1 MPDIDKDKKSYFD
14 RRIAGMTT
22 ERSSFIP
29 HYKDLS
35 EFIQPRRG
43 RFLTSDRNRGASRHQ
58 SIINSHATW
67 ALRTAK
73 TGLFSGVMNPARPWF
88 RYGTDDPD
96 LMEFGPVKVW
106 LEDLQKLTLDIFA
119 AGNLYNMAPTMF
131 GELMMFGTGC
141 MLRVND
147 FDDVVRF
154 YTQTAGSYLIAQ
166 DRRQKVT
173 TLVRQFEMTVEQ
185 LVGEFGLK
193 AVSQP
198 VKDAWDRGNY
208 DTWHPVVH
216 FIEPNPNF
224 DPRRLESRFK
234 AWRSVKYELGQGQ
247 ARDEKFLSRRG
258 FDKFPAYCPRWET
271 TGEDVYGTDC
281 PAMTALGDI
290 KGLQVEEKRKAQ
302 GIAKMVNPPL
312 KGPAS
317 LRNVP
322 VSSLPGDVTIYD
334 LGTGQEKLGPLY
346 TVEPRLLE
354 LIQDIEK
361 VEGRIDKAFF
371 VDLFSA
377 ISNME
382 GIQPRNELELT
393 QRNEEKLVQLG
404 PVLGRVH
411 GEFLEGLVE
420 DTFDDIVAAGIL
432 PPPPPEIQGQEL
444 KIRFISV
451 LAMAQ
456 NALATSNI
464 DRLASFVTG
473 LSGAG
478 FESVLDKF
486 DADQATDTYGDLI
499 GAPAKLV
506 VPDDRVVEIRQAR
519 AEEVEKQRQQEM
531 MFELTKAGM
540 APAAGL
546 AGADLEQ
553 DSVVSRTIDNAQQV
567 AGP

>member
-1 MPDIDKDKKSYFD
+1 MPHMNKDDKSYFN

-43 RFLTSDRNRGASRHQ
+43 RFLTSDRNRGAARHQ

-131 GELMMFGTGC
+131 GELMIFGTGC

-154 YTQTAGSYLIAQ
+154 YTQTAGSYLISQ

-198 VKDAWDRGNY
+198 VKEAWNKGTY

-216 FIEPNPNF
+216 FIEPNPHF
-224 DPRRLESRFK
+224 DARRLESRFK

-247 ARDEKFLSRRG
+247 SGEEAFLSRKG

-302 GIAKMVNPPL
+302 AIAKMVNPPL

-317 LRNVP
+317 LRNAP
-322 VSSLPGDVTIYD
+322 ISSLPGSATLYD
-334 LGTGQEKLGPLY
+334 LGTGQEKLSPLY
-346 TVEPRLLE
+346 MVEPRLLE
-354 LIQDIEK
+354 LMQDIEK

-371 VDLFSA
+371 VDLFST
-377 ISNME
+377 ITNMQ
-382 GIQPRNELELT
+382 GVQPRNELELM
-393 QRNEEKLVQLG
+393 QRNQEALTQLG

-411 GEFLEGLVE
+411 SEFLAGLVE
-420 DTFDDIVAAGIL
+420 DTFDDIVEADIL

-444 KIRFISV
+444 KVKFISV

-456 NALATSNI
+456 NAIATG
-464 DRLASFVTG
+464 DVERLASFTTG
-473 LSGAG
+473 LAGAG
-478 FESVLDKF
+478 FESVTDKF
-486 DADQATDTYGDLI
+486 DADQAVEIFGDLT

-506 VPDDRVVEIRQAR
+506 VPDDKVAEIREAR
-519 AEEVEKQRQQEM
+519 AQQIQQERQQAM
-531 MFELTKAGM
+531 MMELAKAGIG
-540 APAAGL
+540 PAAQL
-546 AGADLEQ
+546 AGGDLQE
-553 DSVVSRTIDNAQQV
+553 DSIVSRTVETAQQV
-567 AGP
+567 AGA